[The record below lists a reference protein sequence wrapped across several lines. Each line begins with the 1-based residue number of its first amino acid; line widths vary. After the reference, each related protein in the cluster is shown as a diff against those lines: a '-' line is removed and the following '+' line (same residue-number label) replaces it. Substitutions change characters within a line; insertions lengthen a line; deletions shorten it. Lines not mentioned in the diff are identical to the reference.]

1 MRKMYSESQLQ
12 RMMSDE
18 AGKLDKVI
26 PTGLGASGDELYLE
40 HDGKRLESQ
49 ENVHFKQLFGKH
61 SLIGEGNIDLYYHTI
76 TFGSFHGILI
86 SSSQTPID
94 SPQDLFLLAA
104 GKYVPGTNGGLLVG
118 TSVSDTGSFCDG
130 TKITW
135 STPISDKVT
144 TI

>member
-1 MRKMYSESQLQ
+1 MRKMYSESQLN
-12 RMMSDE
+12 SLINE
-18 AGKLDKVI
+18 GVGKLDKVI

-40 HDGKRLESQ
+40 HDTKRLEDQ

-76 TFGSFHGILI
+76 TFGSFHGMLL

-104 GKYVPGTNGGLLVG
+104 NKYVPGTNGGLLVG
-118 TSVSDTGSFCDG
+118 TSVTDTVSFCDG
-130 TKITW
+130 TKISW
-135 STPISDKVT
+135 STAISDKVT